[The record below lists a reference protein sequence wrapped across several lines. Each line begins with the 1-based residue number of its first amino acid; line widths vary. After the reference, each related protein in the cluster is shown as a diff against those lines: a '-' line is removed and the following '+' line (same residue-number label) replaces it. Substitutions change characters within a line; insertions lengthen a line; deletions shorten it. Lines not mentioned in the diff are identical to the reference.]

1 MVAKGK
7 DEEVQDGL
15 KGAILPKDLVAE
27 RFFTDEKAQLEQ
39 FKQTASEN
47 EETIN
52 EHQSELTNGVENEED
67 LTALEAIIKTAKT
80 NAKKATTALVDWAA
94 QTGAE
99 WEQSELQEKIDRLH
113 TIQIANQAIKQAK
126 DQLKK
131 AEPIFDAQVEAK
143 YAELSLTDI
152 RQLLAQKWL
161 VSLVT
166 ELENITHSHSKAV
179 ANQLKALD
187 ERYKETLAEIQ
198 TQRKEAEEAFWAMA
212 KLLG

>member
-1 MVAKGK
+1 M
-7 DEEVQDGL
+7 
-15 KGAILPKDLVAE
+15 
-27 RFFTDEKAQLEQ
+27 
-39 FKQTASEN
+39 
-47 EETIN
+47 
-52 EHQSELTNGVENEED
+52 
-67 LTALEAIIKTAKT
+67 
-80 NAKKATTALVDWAA
+80 
-94 QTGAE
+94 
-99 WEQSELQEKIDRLH
+99 QEKIDRLH
-113 TIQIANQAIKQAK
+113 TLQTANQTIKQAK

-131 AEPIFDAQVEAK
+131 SWADFWCTSGSEICGII
-143 YAELSLTDI
+143 LTDI

-198 TQRKEAEEAFWAMA
+198 AQRKEAEDTFWAMA

>member
-1 MVAKGK
+1 M
-7 DEEVQDGL
+7 
-15 KGAILPKDLVAE
+15 
-27 RFFTDEKAQLEQ
+27 
-39 FKQTASEN
+39 
-47 EETIN
+47 
-52 EHQSELTNGVENEED
+52 
-67 LTALEAIIKTAKT
+67 
-80 NAKKATTALVDWAA
+80 
-94 QTGAE
+94 
-99 WEQSELQEKIDRLH
+99 QEKIDRLH
-113 TIQIANQAIKQAK
+113 TLQTANQTIKQAK

-131 AEPIFDAQVEAK
+131 TEPIFDAQVEAK

-198 TQRKEAEEAFWAMA
+198 AQRKEAEEAFWAMA